1 MNYLIDTCVLSEAQR
16 KRPDRKCLRWMAD
29 HAADSVLY
37 VSAVTIG
44 EIKHGISRLP
54 TTDPRRARLSSWL
67 ETEILEPFADCIL
80 PFDREVAA
88 KWGEI
93 MGEADSLGQSRPPL
107 DAQIVATALVHD
119 LTIVTRNVSDLN
131 FAGARVVNPFA

>member
-16 KRPDRKCLRWMAD
+16 KRPDRKCLRWMAE
-29 HAADSVLY
+29 HATDSTLF

-44 EIKHGISRLP
+44 EIKHGIARLP
-54 TTDPRRARLSSWL
+54 TADPRRAQLSAWL

-93 MGEADSLGQSRPPL
+93 MGLADSAGRPRPPL

-119 LTIVTRNVSDLN
+119 LTIVTRNVTDLA
-131 FAGARVVNPFA
+131 FAGVRVVDPFA